1 MKYKYLDQINFPN
14 DLRKF
19 SIKDLNFIAKDLRLK
34 TIDPFFSQNQS
45 ESVKK

>member
-19 SIKDLNFIAKDLRLK
+19 STKDLKFIAKDDLEKEGYDKFLEL
-34 TIDPFFSQNQS
+34 FL
-45 ESVKK
+45 